1 MQKCLLTSYTYDVL
15 LKPVSQVDVDVG
27 GFVDGEGL
35 EGVDGVP
42 DGRRLRE
49 SGGQQHKRER
59 EREVVL
65 TLIISHANANSLWAQ
80 KLQCDQI
87 WRFFGLWAT
96 F

>member
-59 EREVVL
+59 ERERGC
-65 TLIISHANANSLWAQ
+65 SNAHHLPRKRKLSLGTEVAV
-80 KLQCDQI
+80 
-87 WRFFGLWAT
+87 
-96 F
+96 